1 MTERKWEEGEV
12 VAMAVAAEVVERLW
26 DLRRGGG
33 VSGMMGTGLVRS
45 GSRGTSDRAEG
56 MDAGRSPG
64 GRSCEEQLDGARAT
78 PSLIDDRDW
87 WRCSPSG
94 ELGGSASPQRQSNW
108 DCSETRRKEGGDDS
122 ALREREG
129 VVSDTNV
136 VVVVDV
142 NESVR
147 DRLGDSPSSH
157 GVDASSM
164 TLASTSSISAG
175 DMICCGVYSG
185 GTAGVEELGVSGS
198 SSQNETC
205 SGEGSGLGVTWDAIK
220 ARTL

>member
-12 VAMAVAAEVVERLW
+12 VVVVVTERLW

-33 VSGMMGTGLVRS
+33 VSGIMGTGLVRS
-45 GSRGTSDRAEG
+45 GSRGTSGRDGCA
-56 MDAGRSPG
+56 DAGRSLG

-94 ELGGSASPQRQSNW
+94 ELAGSASPQRQSIW
-108 DCSETRRKEGGDDS
+108 DCSETRRNEGGDDS

-136 VVVVDV
+136 VVDDV

-175 DMICCGVYSG
+175 DMICCGIYSG
-185 GTAGVEELGVSGS
+185 GMAGVEVLGVSGS
-198 SSQNETC
+198 SSQNDTC
-205 SGEGSGLGVTWDAIK
+205 SGEPSGLGVTWDAIK